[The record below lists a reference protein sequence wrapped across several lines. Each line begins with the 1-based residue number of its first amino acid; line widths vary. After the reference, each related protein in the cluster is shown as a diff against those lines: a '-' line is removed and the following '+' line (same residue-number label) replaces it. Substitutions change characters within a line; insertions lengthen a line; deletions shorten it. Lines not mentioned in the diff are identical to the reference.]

1 MKRIYIS
8 AVALVLSLS
17 NYAQSGTANYR
28 LTLDTIMLD
37 DITVSG
43 TVPLNDSQ
51 VEKFYRTNYFS
62 TIDNLTG
69 HLEGVSLIK
78 RGPYAMEPQMNG
90 FSAGQLNI
98 TIDGMKMFGACTD
111 KMDPVTSYL
120 EPGNLKSITIE
131 HGTNGGLHGNNVGG
145 SIDLALNEP
154 GTSSMYPFFTALSFG
169 YESISNGR
177 NILVSTGYRK
187 GKWAWGLNGVYR
199 INDPYR
205 DGNHNVIQYSQFGK
219 YNIHS
224 VLKYTVDSVSALRAD
239 LLWDL
244 AKNVGYPA
252 LPMDVS
258 KARAALFALEYQRN
272 KPKYFLKTKLYYNS
286 VYHVMDDSERDS
298 IYFLEDAPAGAPDTV
313 IMRMD
318 MPGWSSTFGA
328 YLQAVININSKN
340 KLTVK
345 ADNYLNSSLA
355 EMTMWM
361 HFKGQPPEP
370 PMYLQTWPDINR
382 NVIGL
387 YVSNSTTVSSKIV
400 LNLNARVDY
409 IVDKFQSTVGPDQ
422 FSVFDYNMSQK
433 YSQFTKGLNFSGQ
446 YHIFRPVIL
455 SLETGISERI
465 PTITERYGFYLYN
478 AYDGYDYIGNPA
490 LKTEKSAA
498 ARFLIHLFQSRIE
511 NKFCPVNQLS
521 Q

>member
-286 VYHVMDDSERDS
+286 VYHVMDDFEETAF
-298 IYFLEDAPAGAPDTV
+298 IFLK
-313 IMRMD
+313 MR
-318 MPGWSSTFGA
+318 
-328 YLQAVININSKN
+328 LQE
-340 KLTVK
+340 L
-345 ADNYLNSSLA
+345 
-355 EMTMWM
+355 
-361 HFKGQPPEP
+361 
-370 PMYLQTWPDINR
+370 R
-382 NVIGL
+382 
-387 YVSNSTTVSSKIV
+387 
-400 LNLNARVDY
+400 
-409 IVDKFQSTVGPDQ
+409 
-422 FSVFDYNMSQK
+422 
-433 YSQFTKGLNFSGQ
+433 
-446 YHIFRPVIL
+446 IL
-455 SLETGISERI
+455 L
-465 PTITERYGFYLYN
+465 L
-478 AYDGYDYIGNPA
+478 
-490 LKTEKSAA
+490 
-498 ARFLIHLFQSRIE
+498 
-511 NKFCPVNQLS
+511 
-521 Q
+521 